1 MGKYIKK
8 FEILNC
14 LTIPIKNIKY
24 QFNMQCNRSTSF
36 SRRVGKT
43 QRQSSESRPLY
54 QSRKSRQARQNDEPE
69 PKKLQT
75 SPVED
80 DDFSSSSS
88 EEEEENHFGPD
99 KMSRK
104 EMSNLKKRGVS
115 KSRISR
121 QSKQDAVLQDDDDSP
136 NDPISFDPFIC
147 DGTEDEVPHH
157 LFWDHHAGKLPA
169 YCAALLNCTC
179 WGCEY
184 GRKKYQS

>member
-1 MGKYIKK
+1 
-8 FEILNC
+8 
-14 LTIPIKNIKY
+14 
-24 QFNMQCNRSTSF
+24 MQCNRSNSF
-36 SRRVGKT
+36 SRQSGKT
-43 QRQSSESRPLY
+43 SRESQQSRKPC
-54 QSRKSRQARQNDEPE
+54 QSRKSRQAREVLQTGEPE

-75 SPVED
+75 SPVKD

-88 EEEEENHFGPD
+88 SEEDNHFGPD
-99 KMSRK
+99 KTSRK
-104 EMSNLKKRGVS
+104 EMSKLKERFVS

-121 QSKQDAVLQDDDDSP
+121 QSKQDAVLQDDDEAP

-157 LFWDHHAGKLPA
+157 LLWDHHAGNLPA

-184 GRKKYQS
+184 GRKKYNC

>member
-1 MGKYIKK
+1 
-8 FEILNC
+8 
-14 LTIPIKNIKY
+14 
-24 QFNMQCNRSTSF
+24 MQSNGSTSF

-43 QRQSSESRPLY
+43 QRQSSESRPLC

-75 SPVED
+75 KPVED

-88 EEEEENHFGPD
+88 SSEEENHFGPD